1 MFFFFKQK
9 TAYEMRISDWSS
21 DVCSSDLGLVRTF
34 QNVRLFKNL
43 TVLENLLVAQ
53 HTHIETRLLP
63 GLFKVP
69 SFRRSEQEAQKNAVD
84 WLAFMGIR
92 QFANREARSEE
103 HTSELQS
110 LMRISYAVFSL
121 KNKHRNSP
129 KNII

>member
-1 MFFFFKQK
+1 MDGKKINGLPSHKVAQQ
-9 TAYEMRISDWSS
+9 
-21 DVCSSDLGLVRTF
+21 GLVRTF

-84 WLAFMGIR
+84 WLDFMGIR
-92 QFANREARSEE
+92 QLDRKSVVSGKRVSVRVDLGGRRN
-103 HTSELQS
+103 
-110 LMRISYAVFSL
+110 IKKK
-121 KNKHRNSP
+121 KNTQTTKT
-129 KNII
+129 